1 MRTSPRAAASRLRN
15 LGTSFEHVE
24 GAANEPPCT
33 FGVRLRKLVEKA
45 AAVERWAR
53 AVKRSSQRRAGG
65 MSQDI
70 VTGGQK

>member
-1 MRTSPRAAASRLRN
+1 
-15 LGTSFEHVE
+15 
-24 GAANEPPCT
+24 
-33 FGVRLRKLVEKA
+33 LRKLVEKA